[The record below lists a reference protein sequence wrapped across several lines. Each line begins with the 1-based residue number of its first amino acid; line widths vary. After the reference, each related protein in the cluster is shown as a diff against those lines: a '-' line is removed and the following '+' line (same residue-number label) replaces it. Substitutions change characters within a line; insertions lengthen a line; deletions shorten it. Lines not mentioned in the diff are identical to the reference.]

1 MPSSAAVKKAK
12 RAPKKRGS
20 GKVVK
25 KSKPKKSASKLLVRT
40 SERSN
45 WKRCRWLWDQNYNK
59 RLKPLQESPA
69 LRFGTLVHEA
79 LELRYPPGKRRGP
92 HPARAF
98 EEIYARNLKEAEE
111 DWGTFADD
119 EWTDALDLGV
129 YMLEGYVEKYG
140 KDEEWEVIASEMTF
154 QVPVY
159 LPKDDPNPLIA
170 ILFEAKL
177 LTAAQVLGEEPLF
190 YYVGTM
196 DGVWKNRQDSGVR
209 VIDYKTT
216 KNDAEKEG
224 KGKLKLD
231 EQGTAYW
238 TWGCDWLINEKILKP
253 RGIEALDGM
262 LYTFLRKAK
271 RDDREQDAQGYYL
284 NQPKKDGTQERSAKQ
299 PSPRYHRELI
309 YRSESERDK
318 ARNRAIN
325 EVLEMI
331 AVRAGLMEAYKNS
344 ETGANGHCGWCPQR
358 DVCEL
363 HEAGADWEE
372 LRDLTMVLWDPYDA
386 HEIKWAENR

>member
-1 MPSSAAVKKAK
+1 MPSAVGSKKAK
-12 RAPKKRGS
+12 PRPKKRATKKAKP
-20 GKVVK
+20 GKTT
-25 KSKPKKSASKLLVRT
+25 SKILVRT

-45 WKRCRWLWDQNYNK
+45 WKRCRWLWDQNYNH
-59 RLKPLQESPA
+59 RLKPIQESPA
-69 LRFGTLVHEA
+69 LRFGTLIHEA

-92 HPARAF
+92 HPARTF
-98 EEIYARNLKEAEE
+98 EEIYERNLKEAEAE
-111 DWGTFADD
+111 WGTFADD
-119 EWTDALDLGV
+119 EWVNALDLGV
-129 YMLEGYVEKYG
+129 YMLDGYIDKYG

-154 QVPVY
+154 QVPVSVPDY
-159 LPKDDPNPLIA
+159 LHEQNALLQELSERQLITPEQ
-170 ILFEAKL
+170 FFGK
-177 LTAAQVLGEEPLF
+177 EPLF
-190 YYVGTM
+190 WYVGTM
-196 DGVWKNRQDSGVR
+196 DGVWKNRQDGGVR
-209 VIDYKTT
+209 VTDYKTT

-253 RGIEALDGM
+253 RGVEALDGM
-262 LYTFLRKAK
+262 LYTFMRKAK
-271 RDDREQDAQGYYL
+271 RDDREQDAEGYYL
-284 NQPKKDGTQERSAKQ
+284 NKNGERSSKQ
-299 PSPRYHRELI
+299 PSPRFHRELI

-318 ARNRAIN
+318 ARARVVA
-325 EVLEMI
+325 EVLEMM
-331 AVRAGLMEAYKNS
+331 AARAGILDAYKNP

-372 LRDLTMVLWDPYDA
+372 LRDLTMVEWDPYDA